1 MIPVYAS
8 TGSFVTRKNNRNYRL
23 IGPVGDQMQID
34 GFEFLMFDSWNDEI
48 REIRS
53 YLNSTGHSFPVLHMD
68 KSIGEILSEKGKGGF
83 EEALRLFER
92 DLETAVAIGSKTL
105 VLHLWNGRHSDAHF
119 EESLPIA
126 SKFASL
132 SESASV
138 ALAIENVIPR
148 TELSVDRLIAMSEYD
163 DRLRFTYDTKMAH
176 LKNENPLLEK
186 DPYRRLL
193 TDKKIIHFHM
203 NDSNPDLFYDGRLQV
218 LHMGE
223 GTVDF
228 DSIFSLLK
236 KTDFS
241 GTITV
246 ESTSVERDG
255 TPQTQKM
262 KGTVVAVRNAVNAP
276 SHRV

>member
-8 TGSFVTRKNNRNYRL
+8 TGAFVTRKNNRNYRL
-23 IGPVGDQMQID
+23 IGPVGEQMHAD

-53 YLNSTGHSFPVLHMD
+53 YLKSTGHAFPVLHMD
-68 KSIGEILSEKGKGGF
+68 KSIGEILSEKGESGS

-92 DLETAVAIGSKTL
+92 DLETAIAISSKTL

-126 SKFASL
+126 SEFSAL
-132 SESASV
+132 SKSAGV
-138 ALAIENVIPR
+138 TLAIENVIPK
-148 TELSVDRLIAMSEYD
+148 TELSVDRLLAMSKFDET
-163 DRLRFTYDTKMAH
+163 LRFTYDTKMAH
-176 LKNENPLLEK
+176 LKNENPLLETPK
-186 DPYRRLL
+186 YRPLL
-193 TDKKIIHFHM
+193 TNGKIVHFHM
-203 NDSNPDLFYDGRLQV
+203 NDSNPDLLYDGRLQV

-228 DSIFSLLK
+228 ETIFTLLK
-236 KTDFS
+236 QTS
-241 GTITV
+241 YAGTITV

-255 TPQTQKM
+255 TPQIEKM
-262 KGTVVAVRNAVNAP
+262 NKTLVAVREKVNKNN
-276 SHRV
+276 